1 MRYKVKTINSVN
13 EINWENI
20 PVAKID
26 KVMWVK
32 TNKVPTAFAQMVFI
46 KDYGFIVRMTCLEA
60 NPKRTCT
67 HDNDDLRVDSA
78 LEAYFMFDGERYMN
92 LENNANGARKQAI
105 RYNREN
111 KKYFYNNE
119 FGGFKVTPEILNDQ
133 WRITINIPL
142 DHLVKLYGNI
152 KKEDFKPGYRF
163 TGNFYKVHELVGTPF
178 EHYLAWQEIHSPFPE
193 CHLKEQFG
201 EFEIIA

>member
-1 MRYKVKTINSVN
+1 MIYEVISLNNKNELDWNKV
-13 EINWENI
+13 

-32 TNKVPTAFAQMVFI
+32 NNHVPEAFAQMVFI
-46 KDYGFIVRMTCLEA
+46 KGYGFLTKLTCLEV

-92 LENNANGARKQAI
+92 LETNANGARKQAI

-119 FGGFKVTPEILNDQ
+119 FGGFKVTPEILNDR
-133 WRITINIPL
+133 WSILIDMPL
-142 DHLVKLYGNI
+142 TNLVKLYGNI
-152 KKEDFKPGYRF
+152 KKEDFKPGYKF

-178 EHYLAWQEIHSPFPE
+178 EHYLAWQEIKSPFPE

-201 EFEIIA
+201 QFVIR